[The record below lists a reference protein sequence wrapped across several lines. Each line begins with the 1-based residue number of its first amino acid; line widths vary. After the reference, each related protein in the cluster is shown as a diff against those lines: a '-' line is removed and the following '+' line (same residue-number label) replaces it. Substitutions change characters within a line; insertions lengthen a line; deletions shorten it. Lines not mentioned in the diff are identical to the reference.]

1 MDRRTQRVL
10 EYDKIIQRLAAH
22 AQSESGKAIC
32 LALAP
37 DTRKERVTQALL
49 ETLEAENVWVK
60 GGSNPMQ
67 NFCDCTEVLNRCQA
81 GASASCEELLEIA
94 RLMTA
99 TRLVKNRIAGQE
111 PQGAIA
117 QWTED
122 LWPTKGLEEEVARCI
137 KGKEE
142 SADDAS
148 EDLRSIRR
156 KLKRAH
162 EALRERLNGIVTSKD
177 YKNMIQDAI
186 VTMRN
191 GRYVVPIKAEY
202 AQQVAGI
209 EHDRSHTG
217 ATVFIE
223 PLAVLQANNEIRE
236 LQIQEAQEMERILA
250 ALSAQCGQ
258 KREALTRNIKAL
270 SQLDFAFAKAGLAKE
285 MKARMPE
292 VSADDKLEL
301 KKARH
306 PLIPKEKVVPIDLVC
321 GQEVRALIVTGP
333 NTGGKTVTL
342 KTAGL
347 FALMA
352 QSGLFLPAEKAAV
365 PVYHAVYA
373 DIGDEQSIEQS
384 LSTFSSHMG
393 NIARILEEAE
403 PGVLV
408 LLDELGAGTDPVEG
422 AALAIAIL
430 EELKNKGANMI
441 ATTHYSELK
450 SFAMTAAGFLNA
462 AMEFDIASLRPTY
475 KLIVGYA
482 GSSNAFEIS
491 RRLGIPERI
500 IRSAKE
506 QVNQD
511 AAMLENAIAKAEQL
525 RIQAERDAVEAQ
537 TAREAAEQEAQQTK
551 ERAAAQAEKDR
562 KKANDILKKAQ
573 DALHEARHAAD
584 AAIEE
589 AKQALKAKNVSEAER
604 ALQKARE
611 AKKNMKQVPQ
621 PKGEAPYQDQKPPK
635 DAEIGEEVYLLKFG
649 CEATVL
655 SKPNAKGELQ
665 VQAGLIKTT
674 VRLKDIRTIP
684 KKQQAKQ
691 GGGFRMQ
698 REEKSVKGEID
709 VRGLTVEEASLVV
722 DQHIDAAVLSGLTT
736 LSVIHGKGT
745 GALRAGLQSYLKTHP
760 HVKSMRLGLY
770 GEGEDG
776 VTVLELK

>member
-1 MDRRTQRVL
+1 MDERTGRVL
-10 EYDKIIQRLAAH
+10 EYDKIIQQLGMH
-22 AQSESGKAIC
+22 AQSQSGR
-32 LALAP
+32 ALCYALTP
-37 DTRKERVTQALL
+37 DTDRRRIQSALEETQ
-49 ETLEAENVWVK
+49 EAERIWVTS
-60 GGSNPMQ
+60 GANPMQ
-67 NFCDCTEVLNRCQA
+67 DFDDCTEILDRCQA
-81 GASASCEELLEIA
+81 GAAANCEELLQIC

-99 TRLVKNRIAGQE
+99 TRLIKNRIIQE
-111 PQGAIA
+111 DPQGTIA

-122 LWPTKGLEEEVARCI
+122 LWPTKGLEEEIARCI
-137 KGKEE
+137 KGKDEI
-142 SADDAS
+142 ADDAS

-156 KLKRAH
+156 KLRRAH
-162 EALRERLNGIVTSKD
+162 EALRERLSSIITSKE

-202 AQQVAGI
+202 AQQVSGI

-236 LQIQEAQEMERILA
+236 LQVLEAQEIERILS

-258 KREALTRNIKAL
+258 KRNEIGKNIRAL
-270 SQLDFAFAKAGLAKE
+270 SHLDFAFAKAGLARE
-285 MKARMPE
+285 MKAQMPRISE
-292 VSADDKLEL
+292 GDRLEL
-301 KKARH
+301 KQARH
-306 PLIPKEKVVPIDLVC
+306 PLIPKDQVVPIDLVC
-321 GQEVRALIVTGP
+321 GAEVRALIVTGP

-347 FALMA
+347 FAWMA
-352 QSGLFLPAEKAAV
+352 QSGLFLPAEKAMM
-365 PVYHAVYA
+365 PVYRGVYA

-393 NIARILEEAE
+393 NIARILNQAGE
-403 PGVLV
+403 GVLV

-430 EELKNKGANMI
+430 QEMKEKGASMI

-450 SFAMTAAGFLNA
+450 SFAMTAEGFLNA
-462 AMEFDIASLRPTY
+462 AMEFDVASLRPTY

-500 IRSAKE
+500 ISAAKE

-525 RIQAERDAVEAQ
+525 RIQAEKD
-537 TAREAAEQEAQQTK
+537 AEQ
-551 ERAAAQAEKDR
+551 AQAELQHAKEQAKEALERAQVQAERER

-584 AAIEE
+584 TAIEE
-589 AKQALKAKNVSEAER
+589 AKQSLKARNVSEAER
-604 ALQKARE
+604 ALQRARE
-611 AKKNMKQVPQ
+611 AKKNMKQVPP
-621 PKGEAPYQDQKPPK
+621 PKEETPYLDQKPPK
-635 DAEIGEEVYLLKFG
+635 NVEVGEAVYLVTFG

-655 SKPNAKGELQ
+655 SKPNQRGELQ

-674 VRLKDIRTIP
+674 VRMKDIRLLP
-684 KKQQAKQ
+684 KKQQKQ
-691 GGGFRMQ
+691 SGGFHMK
-698 REEKSVKGEID
+698 REDKTVKGEID
-709 VRGLTVEEASLVV
+709 VRGMTVEEASLVV
-722 DQHIDAAVLSGLTT
+722 DQHIDAAVLAGLNT
-736 LSVIHGKGT
+736 LSIIHGKGT
-745 GALRAGLQSYLKTHP
+745 GALRAGLQGYLKNHP

-776 VTVLELK
+776 VTIVELK